1 MTQNSNARRRPNL
14 TLSLIEELR
23 TQITSGALQP
33 GDKLPT
39 EQKLVLKFGVSR
51 TVIREAIAGLRADG
65 LVEPRH
71 GVGVFVLHPPKS
83 SEKFRFLGE
92 DTGRVSSIVETLEL
106 RAAVEIEAAG
116 IAADRRSPGQEAR
129 IEECYRDMQQLV
141 ESGKI
146 DVQTDYAFHIAIA
159 QATNNPKFVEFLE
172 FLGHGAMPR
181 SQMVRP
187 DDGNEDSRH
196 REQRLH
202 DEHRAIMEAISHR
215 NPDAAREAMRE
226 HLKGSQERYR
236 RLISAST

>member
-1 MTQNSNARRRPNL
+1 VTQKTNARRRPNL
-14 TLSLIEELR
+14 TLSLIEDLR
-23 TQITSGALQP
+23 ARITNGTLQP

-39 EQKLVLKFGVSR
+39 EQKLVQEYGVSR
-51 TVIREAIAGLRADG
+51 TVIREAVAGLRADG

-71 GVGVFVLHPPKS
+71 GVGVFVLEPPKS
-83 SEKFRFLGE
+83 ANSFLSSGGE
-92 DTGRVSSIVETLEL
+92 TGRVSSIVETLEL

-172 FLGHGAMPR
+172 FLGHAAMPR
-181 SQMVRP
+181 SQMVRL
-187 DDGNEDSRH
+187 DEGSEDSLQ

-202 DEHRAIMEAISHR
+202 DEHRAIMEAISQR

-236 RLISAST
+236 RLISTVA